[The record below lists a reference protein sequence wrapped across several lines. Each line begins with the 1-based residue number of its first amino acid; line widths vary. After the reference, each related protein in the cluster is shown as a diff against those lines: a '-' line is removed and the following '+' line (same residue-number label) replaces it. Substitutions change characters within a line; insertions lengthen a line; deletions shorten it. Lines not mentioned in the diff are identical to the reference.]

1 MGNTSS
7 SNPLN
12 NTFKKLD
19 KFKKPDTCSPD
30 KDGMFEVYRIWT
42 TLIPSLIGIVILEI
56 FIIIL
61 FMRDSPG
68 SMGTSSSIMGALKL
82 PTDIRPK

>member
-1 MGNTSS
+1 
-7 SNPLN
+7 
-12 NTFKKLD
+12 
-19 KFKKPDTCSPD
+19 
-30 KDGMFEVYRIWT
+30 MFEVYRIWT

-68 SMGTSSSIMGALKL
+68 SLGTSSSIMGALKL